1 MRPVL
6 HLLLLLSATSLLKT
20 GSAAD
25 ATLMYE
31 WTNVEYDWPSEA
43 TKFNYTNSGWYIPD
57 NNALAGVKYWKG
69 EAYVTVPRWRPGVP
83 VTLAKVVGTPEKP
96 LLQAW
101 PSWEAQSYPLG
112 NASKLQFIQSM
123 EIDSR
128 GWMWIL
134 DVGRLNLLSDPA
146 TQTAGVPKLWI
157 WDIDTNCLV
166 KEFVFPDDVMPYH
179 SSWANDIVV
188 DETRG
193 FAYISDTWAEGGIV
207 VYDFNNNRARRFDD
221 KSLQPDPGMKV
232 SINGRTYNFPLPS
245 DGIAL
250 SHDGETVYYCEISR
264 QILWSVPTNAL
275 RNWTMGSA
283 EISPFVKNHGTK
295 GFSDGMTSDDQGNLY
310 FGNQA
315 TSSVMVWK
323 MGTPIESAKVL
334 VGNVT
339 TMQWPDTFAWDSAS
353 GSLIFVS
360 NKLQLFAFDGM
371 KFDGSDGA
379 NFRLWKVNANAQS
392 YLSGYP
398 VPAEA
403 PCLV

>member
-1 MRPVL
+1 MMPF
-6 HLLLLLSATSLLKT
+6 LLCALFIAATLGK
-20 GSAAD
+20 GD
-25 ATLMYE
+25 ATNATLLYE
-31 WTNVEYDWPSEA
+31 WTNMEYAWPSET

-57 NNALAGVKYWKG
+57 NNALAGVKYWNG
-69 EAYVTVPRWRPGVP
+69 EMYVTVPRWRPGVP
-83 VTLAKVVGTPEKP
+83 ITLAKVVGSPEKP

-101 PSWEAQSYPLG
+101 PSWDVQSYPLG
-112 NASKLQFIQSM
+112 DPGKLQFIQSM

-146 TQTAGVPKLWI
+146 TQTSGIPKLWI
-157 WDIDTNCLV
+157 WDIDNDCLV
-166 KEFVFPDDVMPYH
+166 KEFIFPDDVMPYD

-188 DETRG
+188 DESRG
-193 FAYISDTWAEGGIV
+193 LAYISDTWAQGGIV
-207 VYDFNNNRARRFDD
+207 VYDFNENRARRFDD
-221 KSLQPDPGMKV
+221 KSLHPDPSMKV
-232 SINGRTYNFPLPS
+232 SINGRVFNFPLPS

-264 QILWSVPTNAL
+264 QILWSVPARAL
-275 RNWTMGSA
+275 SNWTMTSA
-283 EISPFVKNHGTK
+283 NISPLVQNHGTK

-323 MGTPIESAKVL
+323 MGTPIASAKVL
-334 VGNVT
+334 VSNIS
-339 TMQWPDTFAWDSAS
+339 TMQWPDTFAWDNEK

-379 NFRLWKVNANAQS
+379 NFRLWKVHVNAQS
-392 YLSGYP
+392 YLSKKP

-403 PCLV
+403 PCMV